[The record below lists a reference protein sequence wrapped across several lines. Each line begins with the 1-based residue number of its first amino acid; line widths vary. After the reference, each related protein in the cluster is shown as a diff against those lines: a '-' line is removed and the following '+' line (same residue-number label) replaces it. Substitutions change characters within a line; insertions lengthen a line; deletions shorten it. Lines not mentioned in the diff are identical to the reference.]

1 MFSRRTLSSS
11 VVLLA
16 AGLGVACRPAELLSL
31 PLPPSCTDVAPAAC
45 GDGCDVVMRSV
56 GDVDDASVRV
66 LFVADGYGPD
76 EGGAFF
82 DDVESLWQAVRAHE
96 DGIVGRSPALF
107 RARAAFPM
115 VPADSAG
122 TAFAGCF
129 QTDAL
134 DGTTMLA
141 VDLATVDD
149 VTAAND
155 AAADVVVVIVNA
167 WGRANAPYGA
177 VTTEMVSTA
186 QETTVV
192 VRTTARKVVLSRT
205 NGADVLEHELGHAV
219 VDLGDE
225 YVDVDACHEHSDVFA
240 GLEVSRNLP
249 AADLDAPNLTLDETG
264 ARWAD
269 IVDGA
274 EEGGQRYAS
283 CIYHPPHG
291 DGSCR
296 MEDSSSSSWCPVCD
310 AAITDA
316 LSVRAGLTVFDSTV
330 CQIGAGPGFV
340 LAQARGPDAP
350 YRIDVDAAGFVAV
363 GDQRTRQL
371 WASAIAPSGTRAEA
385 VCTGAHGRVTR
396 SGSVAVP

>member
-1 MFSRRTLSSS
+1 MFSRRPLSIC
-11 VVLLA
+11 VVLLGV
-16 AGLGVACRPAELLSL
+16 GLGTACRPAELLSL
-31 PLPPSCTDVAPAAC
+31 PLPPSCTEVAPAAC
-45 GDGCDVVMRSV
+45 GDGCDVVMRQV
-56 GDVDDASVRV
+56 GDVDDANIRV

-76 EGGAFF
+76 EGGDFF
-82 DDVESLWQAVRAHE
+82 DDVASLWQAVGAHE

-115 VPADSAG
+115 VPAEAPGS
-122 TAFAGCF
+122 AFAGCF

-141 VDLATVDD
+141 VDLGAVDD

-167 WGRANAPYGA
+167 VGRANAPYGA
-177 VTTEMVSTA
+177 MTTESVSTA
-186 QETTVV
+186 TETTVV

-219 VDLGDE
+219 VGLGDE
-225 YVDVDACHEHSDVFA
+225 YADVDACREDTDVFA
-240 GLEVSRNLP
+240 GLVVSRNLP
-249 AADLDAPNLTLDETG
+249 AADLDAPNLTLDPTG

-274 EEGGQRYAS
+274 EEGGQRYGS

-291 DGSCR
+291 DGGCR
-296 MEDSSSSSWCPVCD
+296 MEHSSSSAWCPVCD

-340 LAQARGPDAP
+340 LAQVHGPDAP
-350 YRIDVDAAGFVAV
+350 YRIDVDVVGLVAV
-363 GDQRTRQL
+363 GDARTRQFV
-371 WASAIAPSGTRAEA
+371 ASASAPSGTRAQA
-385 VCTGAHGRVTR
+385 VCTGAHGRVTH
-396 SGSVAVP
+396 SGFVSVP